1 MTRRILLLN
10 LVVIVLFG
18 IGFWQFGKG
27 VYIMAKAEL
36 AQVLLE
42 RAWEKTLAGNPDA
55 RPWPWA
61 DTHPVARIRVPNLG
75 IDQIVL
81 SGSSGRNLAFGPAF
95 QLASQK
101 PGQGTTIVSG
111 HRDTHFKFLKDVQ
124 PGDMIFVETPEGLEY
139 SYEVSQTEIAD
150 IHKSQLRLDGG
161 DKLVLVTCYPFDVL
175 AASGSLRYVVTAEP
189 LVLASR

>member
-1 MTRRILLLN
+1 MRQRILLLN
-10 LVVIVLFG
+10 LAVVLLFG
-18 IGFWQFGKG
+18 LGFWQFGRG
-27 VYIMAKAEL
+27 LYLMAKAQL

-42 RAWEKTLAGNPDA
+42 HAWEKTLAGDPDA

-81 SGSSGRNLAFGPAF
+81 SGSSGRNLAFGPTF
-95 QLASQK
+95 QLASYQ
-101 PGQGTTIVSG
+101 PGEGTTILSG

-150 IHKSQLRLDGG
+150 IRNSQLRLD
-161 DKLVLVTCYPFDVL
+161 DTDRLVLVTCYPFNVL
-175 AASGSLRYVVTAEP
+175 AASGPLRYVVTAKP
-189 LVLASR
+189 LLFASR